1 MSLFMRKIT
10 AIIVAAALWPAL
22 ASAEEATDPRADIAA
37 MIPGLA
43 PEDVRKAP
51 MDGLYE
57 VAMGSQIVY
66 VSDDRKYLFKGDI
79 IDLSTNES
87 ITEKRRGG
95 LRLAEVNQLGDDDM
109 VIFGP
114 ADAKHTITVF
124 TDVDCTYCRK
134 LHKEMAQLNAS
145 SIRVR
150 YVFFPRFGPGS
161 ESWAKAEA
169 VWCSEDRQ
177 SAMTAAKN
185 GEEVVAASCTTPV
198 AEHYSLGNKVG
209 VRGTP
214 ALMMEDGE
222 LFPGY
227 VPAADLAEFL
237 EQS

>member
-1 MSLFMRKIT
+1 MRKIT
-10 AIIVAAALWPAL
+10 AIIVAAVLLPASAL
-22 ASAEEATDPRADIAA
+22 ADEPTDPRADIAA
-37 MIPGLA
+37 MIPGLS
-43 PEDVRKAP
+43 PDDVHKAP

-57 VAMGSQIVY
+57 VAMGSQIFY
-66 VSDDRKYLFKGDI
+66 VSDDGKYLFKGDI
-79 IDLSTNES
+79 IDLTTNES
-87 ITEKRRGG
+87 ITEKRRSG

-134 LHKEMAQLNAS
+134 LHQEMAQLNAS
-145 SIRVR
+145 SIRIR

-185 GEEVVAASCTTPV
+185 GEELIAKACPNPV
-198 AEHYSLGNKVG
+198 EEHYSLGNKVG

-214 ALMMEDGE
+214 ALMMEDGQ

-227 VPAADLAEFL
+227 VPAAELAAFL
-237 EQS
+237 EQG

>member
-1 MSLFMRKIT
+1 
-10 AIIVAAALWPAL
+10 
-22 ASAEEATDPRADIAA
+22 
-37 MIPGLA
+37 
-43 PEDVRKAP
+43 
-51 MDGLYE
+51 
-57 VAMGSQIVY
+57 MGSQIVY

>member
-1 MSLFMRKIT
+1 MRKIT
-10 AIIVAAALWPAL
+10 AIIVTVALLPAL
-22 ASAEEATDPRADIAA
+22 ASAEEANDPRADIAA
-37 MIPGLA
+37 MIPGLT

-66 VSDDRKYLFKGDI
+66 VSDDKKYLFKGDI

-87 ITEKRRGG
+87 ITEKRRSG

-134 LHKEMAQLNAS
+134 LHREMAQLNAS

-150 YVFFPRFGPGS
+150 YIFFPRFGPGS

-185 GEEVVAASCTTPV
+185 GEELVAASCKTPV

-227 VPAADLAEFL
+227 VPAADLAKFL
-237 EQS
+237 EQG